1 MSLADPFG
9 LFGFDDSRVFSGN
22 GQSSLWGG
30 LRQIKAVRGHQAERE
45 AIRHEP
51 ADLGWQEAYRSL
63 WGEDSG
69 AGPDKDAPAAERRVL
84 RFF

>member
-9 LFGFDDSRVFSGN
+9 LFGFDNSRVSSGN
-22 GQSSLWGG
+22 DPSSLWGG
-30 LRQIKAVRGHQAERE
+30 LRQVKAVRRRQAEQE
-45 AIRHEP
+45 TIRHEP

-69 AGPDKDAPAAERRVL
+69 AGPDKDTPAVERRVP